1 MLGDVSR
8 RDLERVTADVA
19 RPDLHLGRV
28 IRDGDR
34 DIPAAGTNV
43 RDTQRMLSLPRDLD
57 RTLDQHLRVRVRHQH
72 GRGHLEVQGHELFV
86 SDEICDGH
94 AASAASGQVAIVAE
108 LFIGQRP
115 VELQVEIE
123 TAHAEYTCQQNLRV
137 EARRTGSVLLQ
148 MSRGRL
154 QDLDYRQFG
163 EAFPPFSR
171 AARSALTR
179 AATSSSRSPFITWSS
194 L

>member
-8 RDLERVTADVA
+8 RDLERA
-19 RPDLHLGRV
+19 
-28 IRDGDR
+28 
-34 DIPAAGTNV
+34 
-43 RDTQRMLSLPRDLD
+43 
-57 RTLDQHLRVRVRHQH
+57 LDQHLGVRIRHQH
-72 GRGHLEVQGHELFV
+72 GRGHLEVQGHELLV
-86 SDEICDGH
+86 SDEVCDGLAVG
-94 AASAASGQVAIVAE
+94 AASRQVAIVAE

-123 TAHAEYTCQQNLRV
+123 TAYAECARQQNLRV

-163 EAFPPFSR
+163 EAFPPFSC